1 MNMILIDFRFLD
13 MAEVLPPSGFLV
25 KIFLKKRIFQ
35 IAPVVP
41 REYWNSRYDLNKDD
55 FSV

>member
-1 MNMILIDFRFLD
+1 MILIDFRFLD